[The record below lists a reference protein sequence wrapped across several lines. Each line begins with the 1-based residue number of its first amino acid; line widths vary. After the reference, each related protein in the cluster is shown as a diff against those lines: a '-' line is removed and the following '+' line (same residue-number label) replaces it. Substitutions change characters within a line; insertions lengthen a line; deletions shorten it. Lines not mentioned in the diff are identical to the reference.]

1 MTAREI
7 GLQAARKLG
16 VEPKGEPLR
25 YLVTSIADSLQRA
38 TVKGVVT
45 RIGGYP
51 RRWEIV
57 R

>member
-16 VEPKGEPLR
+16 VETKGEPLR
-25 YLVTSIADSLQRA
+25 YLVTSLADSLHRA
-38 TVKGVVT
+38 TKKGIV
-45 RIGGYP
+45 RQIGNYP
-51 RRWEIV
+51 RRWEIA